1 MAQQTFVIVGGGLAG
16 AKAAQTLRE
25 EGFDGRVQ
33 LVGGEPERPYERPPL
48 SKAYLTGAAERDT
61 IYVHGPGWYDEHEV
75 DLRLGSPAVDLD
87 PIGHELRLG
96 TGERLRYD
104 KLLLATG
111 SSVRRLP
118 GTDLEGL
125 HYLRDVQDA
134 DRLRAALTVGGRR
147 LAVVGAGWIGMEVAA
162 AARGHGNEVTV
173 VDPQPVPL
181 RAALG
186 DELGQMFAELIQE
199 HGVDL
204 RLRTGVREFTSS
216 SDGHVTG
223 LVTDAGDDLPADI
236 VLVGVGVRPNVQLA
250 ARARLAV
257 DNGVVVDPALVT
269 SHPDIYAA
277 GDVAN
282 AYHRLLER
290 HLRVEH
296 WANALHGG
304 PAAARSMLGQNV
316 VYDRVPYF
324 YTDQYDLGM
333 EFSGYVEPG
342 GYDRIVYRGDRPGRQ
357 FIAFWLSA
365 GRVLAGMNVN
375 IWDVTTE
382 IQQLIRTGKPV
393 DPDRL
398 ADRDIPLVD
407 LTVEGGRAQPG
418 RPVRR

>member
-1 MAQQTFVIVGGGLAG
+1 MAHQTFVIVGGGLAG

-25 EGFDGRVQ
+25 EGFDGRIQ
-33 LVGGEPERPYERPPL
+33 LVGAEPERPYERPPL
-48 SKAYLTGAAERDT
+48 SKAYLTGAAERDS

-87 PIGHELRLG
+87 PTARELRLG
-96 TGERLRYD
+96 TGEHLHYD

-111 SSVRRLP
+111 SSARRLP
-118 GTDLEGL
+118 DTDLEGL
-125 HYLRDVQDA
+125 YYLRDVQDA
-134 DRLRAALTVGGRR
+134 DQLRAALAVGGRR
-147 LAVVGAGWIGMEVAA
+147 VAVVGAGWIGMETAA
-162 AARGHGNEVTV
+162 AARGHGNQVTV

-186 DELGQMFAELIQE
+186 DQLGQMFAELHRD

-204 RLRTGVREFTSS
+204 RLATAVREFASA
-216 SDGHVTG
+216 DGHVTG
-223 LVTDAGDDLPADI
+223 LVTDAGDTLPADI
-236 VLVGVGVRPNVQLA
+236 VVVGVGAQPNVQLA
-250 ARARLAV
+250 VNANLTI
-257 DNGVVVDPALVT
+257 DNGIVVDQTLRS
-269 SHPDIYAA
+269 SHLDIYAA

-282 AYHRLLER
+282 AYHPLLDR

-304 PAAARSMLGQNV
+304 PAAARSMLGQHV

-333 EFSGYVEPG
+333 EYFGYVEPG
-342 GYDRIVYRGDRPGRQ
+342 GYDQLVYRGDRPGRQ

-365 GRVLAGMNVN
+365 GHVVAGMTVNVL
-375 IWDVTTE
+375 DVTAG
-382 IQQLIRTGKPV
+382 IQHLIRSREPV

-398 ADRDIPLVD
+398 ADQDIPLEE
-407 LTVEGGRAQPG
+407 L
-418 RPVRR
+418 RPLGVTLP